1 MADTDDLLTP
11 ADVAARLA
19 VSVRSVR
26 RYADNG
32 LLVPVHLGRTVRYRE
47 RDVARLVAKRNGQ
60 PAPPGGQN
68 GQRTADTPPVAT
80 MADVADDVSGERPGE
95 AAALVEVSVVAV
107 EALRDELAALRAENA
122 RLQAE
127 VTAKAEAAGLWQ
139 GRARTLEEQVRQLTA
154 GPPGAPDQ
162 EPPPAAPAGTSE
174 AQAVDTATGAGDVL
188 GPLRRLWRALRARG
202 GPSAW

>member
-1 MADTDDLLTP
+1 MADSDDLLTP

-26 RYADNG
+26 RYADSG
-32 LLVPVHLGRTVRYRE
+32 LLATGHLGRTVRYRE
-47 RDVARLVAKRNGQ
+47 RDVARLVAKRHGQ

-80 MADVADDVSGERPGE
+80 MADVTADVSAERTGE
-95 AAALVEVSVVAV
+95 AAALAEVSAAAVA
-107 EALRDELAALRAENA
+107 ALRDELAALRAENA

-127 VTAKAEAAGLWQ
+127 ATAKAEAAGLWQ

-154 GPPGAPDQ
+154 GAAPT
-162 EPPPAAPAGTSE
+162 PRRYATPAPPADTSQAEDAGE
-174 AQAVDTATGAGDVL
+174 VGEDPDL
-188 GPLRRLWRALRARG
+188 LWRRVWRAIKR
-202 GPSAW
+202 A